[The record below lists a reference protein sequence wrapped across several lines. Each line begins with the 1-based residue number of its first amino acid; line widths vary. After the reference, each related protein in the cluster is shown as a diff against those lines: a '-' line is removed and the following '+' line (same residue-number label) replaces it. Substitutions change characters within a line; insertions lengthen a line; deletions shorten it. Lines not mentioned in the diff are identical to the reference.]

1 MRQSKK
7 MAVCFAV
14 AFCGLQMAYAENAIE
29 KTSLLKNQALAQ
41 SLFRDAANLPLS
53 FQYGETTYRGIP
65 PAWNPLV
72 SQSIADSRT
81 LRTDISGRDPQ
92 TGLIVTVEVVRYR
105 DHPVVEWVVWFR
117 NTSQQN
123 LPVLRN
129 VLAADLVFPMNGKQD
144 AALWSGIA
152 ERHDDFN
159 YSYKTEPLP
168 KDAEKSFEPSGGRPC
183 DNAFPY
189 FRLSDEQGGYTVAVG
204 WPGQW
209 KATFKAVEGGVRL
222 NAGQMVLAASL
233 RPGER
238 IRTPR
243 MTVVSYGAGAD
254 AANTWRRWF
263 RDHALP
269 READGSP
276 LRPRTCGYA
285 KRGED
290 LEHCK
295 ESEATQIAF
304 AKFINEKGF
313 KFDTWWID
321 AGWYPCNYNNDL
333 NWWFAGD
340 WRPDPARFPNGL
352 KPLSDVLAGYGTG
365 LLLWFEPE
373 RIHTRSNP
381 GTFGDKPAAW
391 RLGPDGD
398 CSLLNLANPETVDF
412 LCKHMSA
419 FIKEHGISVY
429 RQDFNISPWGFWQR
443 ADAQQGPDRAG
454 ITENLYIQGYLRY
467 WDYLLA
473 DNPGLWI
480 DSCSSGGRRNDLE
493 TLRRA
498 VPLHYSD
505 FGYERLVDKQRYMH
519 MLYEWFMYFK
529 EYGATNFGGVTPAG
543 AACHEADAFCIAVL
557 SPFFVTAV
565 SQPADYDFTNDKL
578 FHKIWT
584 VMKPYFVDGDYYL
597 LTDEMKINVS
607 SWTVRQFHSPAHN
620 SGVLHGVR
628 NEKNEEAFFIAKPK
642 GIRPEMTYAVT
653 DVKTNAKQTL
663 TGEAILKDGIRVEL
677 APRSATVLHYA
688 GSGR

>member
-1 MRQSKK
+1 MR
-7 MAVCFAV
+7 MAVCFAAV
-14 AFCGLQMAYAENAIE
+14 CGSSAVYAEQATENIN
-29 KTSLLKNQALAQ
+29 LQKNQALAQ
-41 SLFRDAANLPLS
+41 ALFKDSANLPLS
-53 FQYGETTYRGIP
+53 FQYGERTYRGIP
-65 PAWNPLV
+65 AAWNPQV
-72 SQSIADSRT
+72 SQNIADSRT
-81 LRTDISGRDPQ
+81 LRTDFSGRDPQ
-92 TGLIVTVEVVRYR
+92 TGLIVTVEAVRYR
-105 DHPVVEWVVWFR
+105 DHPVMEWVVWFR
-117 NTSQQN
+117 NTSGQN

-129 VLAADLVFPMNGKQD
+129 VQAADLMFPMDGKQD

-152 ERHDDFN
+152 ERHDDLN
-159 YSYKTEPLP
+159 YSYKTEMLP
-168 KDAEKSFEPSGGRPC
+168 RDAERSFEPSGGRAC

-222 NAGQMVLAASL
+222 DAGQQVLAVSL

-254 AANTWRRWF
+254 AANVWRRWF

-269 READGSP
+269 READGSA
-276 LRPRTCGYA
+276 LRPRVCGYA

-295 ESEATQIAF
+295 EGEATQIAF
-304 AKFINEKGF
+304 AKLITEKGF

-321 AGWYPCNYNNDL
+321 AGWYPCIENGNDL
-333 NWWFAGD
+333 NWWFTGE
-340 WRPDPARFPNGL
+340 WRPDPARFPNGM

-373 RIHTRSNP
+373 RIFKRNKPTD
-381 GTFGDKPAAW
+381 FDDKPAAW
-391 RLGPDGD
+391 RLGPDGENA
-398 CSLLNLANPETVDF
+398 LLNLANPEAVDYIS
-412 LCKHMSA
+412 KYMSA

-429 RQDFNISPWGFWQR
+429 RQDFNISPWGFWTR
-443 ADAQQGPDRAG
+443 EDERQGPDRVG

-480 DSCSSGGRRNDLE
+480 DSCSSGGRRNDME
-493 TLRRA
+493 TMRRA

-505 FGYERLVDKQRYMH
+505 FGYERMVDKQRYMH

-529 EYGATNFGGVTPAG
+529 EYASFNDK
-543 AACHEADAFCIAVL
+543 EADPFSIAVL

-565 SQPADYDFTNDKL
+565 SHPDDYDFANDKL
-578 FHKIWT
+578 FHEIWA

-597 LTDEMKINVS
+597 LTDEMKINAA
-607 SWTVRQFHSPAHN
+607 SWTVRQFHSPARD
-620 SGVLHGVR
+620 SGVVQCVR
-628 NEKNEEAFFIAKPK
+628 NEQNEDAVFVAVPK
-642 GIRPEMTYAVT
+642 GIRPERTYTVT
-653 DVKTNAKQTL
+653 DLKTKAKQTL
-663 TGEAILKDGIRVEL
+663 TGEAILRDGIRVEL
-677 APRSATVLHYA
+677 PPRTATVLHYS
-688 GSGR
+688 GSGM